1 MPTWDVNF
9 NMRFETQSPEVVSCV
24 ARSRALADVIR
35 DIPLPLGV
43 QRRIDAL
50 NIMRAV
56 RGTTGIEGT
65 ELTEEEVQQIMNAP
79 PDQAVLPPNRQR
91 EEQEARNAE
100 DLMHYVAEVL
110 IRDPMTP
117 LTEKLVRKLHEI
129 TTKDIDYPNN
139 VPGKYRTHS
148 VSTGT
153 YVPPKTGD
161 EVSRLMKEFV
171 HWFNHGAPK
180 SWDPIIR
187 AIVAHFYVVSIH
199 PFGDGNGRTARGVE
213 SFILYQAMVNA
224 RGFYSLANH
233 YYRYRAEYV
242 HALDQVRFQTNGN
255 LTPFVLFALRG
266 LVAELEAVHSE
277 VISEI
282 KLISFRDYAREVLT
296 IHNKLGTK
304 VGERL
309 FYFLLELG
317 RDPVSLKDL
326 RSGKHLLSAL
336 HRNLS
341 PKTLSRDLNF
351 LKQHELIIVEGDELR
366 ANLDI
371 MTHFTPPFEL
381 AVRQTARRRKRS
393 RKGQQG

>member
-1 MPTWDVNF
+1 MPRWDVNF
-9 NMRFETQSPEVVSCV
+9 KMHLDDKHYEIVSLI
-24 ARSRALADVIR
+24 ASSHALAGVIR
-35 DIPLPLGV
+35 DIPIPPGL
-43 QRRIDAL
+43 QQMIDAL

-65 ELTEEEVQQIMNAP
+65 ELTEEEVREIMEAP
-79 PDQAVLPPNRQR
+79 PGESVLPPNRQR

-100 DLMHYVAEVL
+100 ELMYYVAEVL

-117 LTEKLVRKLHEI
+117 LTEKLVRKIHEI
-129 TTKDIDYPNN
+129 TTKNIDYPDN

-148 VSTGT
+148 VSAGT
-153 YVPPKTGD
+153 YVPPKTGV

-180 SWDPIIR
+180 IWDPIIR

-213 SFILYQAMVNA
+213 SFLLYQAMVNA

-242 HALDQVRFQTNGN
+242 HALDQVRFQTKGDV
-255 LTPFVLFALRG
+255 TPFVLFALRG

-277 VISEI
+277 VISAVQM
-282 KLISFRDYAREVLT
+282 ISFRDFAREVLSD
-296 IHNKLGTK
+296 KLATTA
-304 VGERL
+304 GERM
-309 FYFLLELG
+309 FHFLLGLG
-317 RDPVSLKDL
+317 REPVFLKAL
-326 RSGKHLLSAL
+326 RSGKHELSRL
-336 HRNLS
+336 YRNLS

-371 MTHFTPPFEL
+371 MTRYTPPFEI
-381 AVRQTARRRKRS
+381 AVRPTARR
-393 RKGQQG
+393 

>member
-9 NMRFETQSPEVVSCV
+9 NMRFETQSLEVVSCV
-24 ARSRALADVIR
+24 AKANILASVIR
-35 DIPLPLGV
+35 AIPIPPGL
-43 QRRIDAL
+43 QQMIDSL

-65 ELTEEEVQQIMNAP
+65 ELTEEEVREIMEAP
-79 PDQAVLPPNRQR
+79 PGESVLPPNRQR

-100 DLMHYVAEVL
+100 ELMYYVAEAL

-117 LTEKLVRKLHEI
+117 LTEKLVRKIHEI
-129 TTKDIDYPNN
+129 TTKNIDYPDN

-148 VSTGT
+148 VSAGT
-153 YVPPKTGD
+153 YIPPKTGD
-161 EVSRLMKEFV
+161 EVSRLMKEFI
-171 HWFNHGAPK
+171 HWFNHGAPQ

-213 SFILYQAMVNA
+213 SFLLYQAMVNA

-242 HALDQVRFQTNGN
+242 LALDQVRFQTKGD

-277 VISEI
+277 VISAVQM
-282 KLISFRDYAREVLT
+282 ISFRDFAREVLSD
-296 IHNKLGTK
+296 KLATTA
-304 VGERL
+304 GERM
-309 FYFLLELG
+309 FHFLLGLG
-317 RDPVSLKDL
+317 REPVFLKAL
-326 RSGKHLLSAL
+326 RSGKHELSRL
-336 HRNLS
+336 YRNLS

-351 LKQHELIIVEGDELR
+351 LKQRKLIIVEGDELR

-371 MTHFTPPFEL
+371 MTRFTPPFEL
-381 AVRQTARRRKRS
+381 AVRQTARRRKSS